1 MSAPTSRPPGRPRG
15 SRGDRQLASDSSTQT
30 ADAPTPFSQAS
41 PEARRLAAAILE
53 VLAGTQM
60 PSEAAR
66 SLGLSL
72 ARYYQLEL
80 RAVAGLVAGCEGRR
94 RGRGSPPGDGIAD
107 LRREC
112 ERLRR
117 ECARQ
122 QALVRAARRTVGLVP
137 PPPPAELPKKRR
149 RPTARA
155 LKMAA
160 LLRPDAA
167 NAPAPAAEEVT
178 SATTID
184 PAETATAG
192 PTGNPGE

>member
-1 MSAPTSRPPGRPRG
+1 MSRAPARPRPGRRPAGGDTGPDPAPAEPR
-15 SRGDRQLASDSSTQT
+15 A
-30 ADAPTPFSQAS
+30 AEPAAAPFPDAS

-53 VLAGTQM
+53 VLAGTQL

-66 SLGLSL
+66 GLGLSL

-80 RAVAGLVAGCEGRR
+80 RAVAGLVAACEGRR
-94 RGRGSPPGDGIAD
+94 RGRGGAPGHDLAA

-122 QALVRAARRTVGLVP
+122 QALVRAARKAVGLTCSP
-137 PPPPAELPKKRR
+137 AAPPPAEAGRKRR

-160 LLRPDAA
+160 LLQPPDGPPSPAGPG
-167 NAPAPAAEEVT
+167 APAEG
-178 SATTID
+178 AT
-184 PAETATAG
+184 PPPGA
-192 PTGNPGE
+192 NP

>member
-1 MSAPTSRPPGRPRG
+1 MSPPSPRPRPGRPRPAAG
-15 SRGDRQLASDSSTQT
+15 GPAG
-30 ADAPTPFSQAS
+30 AAPPAPEPEPAAPFPGAS
-41 PEARRLAAAILE
+41 PQARRLAAAILE
-53 VLAGTQM
+53 VLAGTQL
-60 PSEAAR
+60 PAEAAR

-80 RAVAGLVAGCEGRR
+80 RAVAGLVAACEGRR
-94 RGRGSPPGDGIAD
+94 RGRGQPPGHDLAG

-122 QALVRAARRTVGLVP
+122 QALARVARRTVGLAP
-137 PPPPAELPKKRR
+137 GPAAPPPAEAGRQRR

-160 LLRPDAA
+160 LLQPPE
-167 NAPAPAAEEVT
+167 PAPAAP
-178 SATTID
+178 
-184 PAETATAG
+184 PAAAAPEG
-192 PTGNPGE
+192 PAPGAP